1 LVSNNK
7 TKDLVEIYL
16 EVIISKPH
24 HSANS
29 RLLVDLEEAALASSN
44 SSNSSLLVK
53 RHKQA
58 LGSQEALVNSSS
70 PNNQVLVLAGLVD
83 NNKLPQED

>member
-1 LVSNNK
+1 MVSNNK

-44 SSNSSLLVK
+44 SNLSVNS
-53 RHKQA
+53 HKQA
-58 LGSQEALVNSSS
+58 LGSEEALVNSSS